1 VTSVIAQADRASW
14 QRQAAA
20 ELARILEGHP
30 ELPCIAWTVG
40 PASSVLFGQVS
51 GLAPAP
57 QVRQAFA
64 AWRQAL
70 GLGLGECREQPG
82 GGTSRLH
89 AADRSGGITIR
100 LTAAVFE
107 QEGA

>member
-1 VTSVIAQADRASW
+1 MTPVVAQADRASW

-30 ELPCIAWTVG
+30 LLPCIAWTVG
-40 PASSVLFGQVS
+40 PASSVLTGRVS
-51 GLAPAP
+51 GLGPAL

-70 GLGLGECREQPG
+70 GLVESRAQPRG

-89 AADRSGGITIR
+89 AADRSGGVTVR
-100 LTAAVFE
+100 LTATVFE
-107 QEGA
+107 QEEA

>member
-1 VTSVIAQADRASW
+1 VTPVIAQADRASW

-30 ELPCIAWTVG
+30 ELPCIAWTAG
-40 PASSVLFGQVS
+40 PASSVLIGQVS

-64 AWRQAL
+64 ARRQAL
-70 GLGLGECREQPG
+70 GLGECRDQPG
-82 GGTSRLH
+82 GGTYRLH
-89 AADRSGGITIR
+89 AADRSGGVTVR
-100 LTAAVFE
+100 LTATVFE
-107 QEGA
+107 QEEA

>member
-1 VTSVIAQADRASW
+1 VIAQAGRASW

-30 ELPCIAWTVG
+30 ELPCIAWTAG
-40 PASSVLFGQVS
+40 PASSVLIGQVS
-51 GLAPAP
+51 GLALSAP
-57 QVRQAFA
+57 KVRQVFA

-70 GLGLGECREQPG
+70 GLGECREQPGG

-89 AADRSGGITIR
+89 AADRSGGVTVR

-107 QEGA
+107 QEEA

>member
-1 VTSVIAQADRASW
+1 VTPVIAQADRASW
-14 QRQAAA
+14 QRRAAA

-40 PASSVLFGQVS
+40 PASSVLIGQVS
-51 GLAPAP
+51 GLAPAS

-70 GLGLGECREQPG
+70 GLGECREQSGG

-89 AADRSGGITIR
+89 AADRSGGVTVR
-100 LTAAVFE
+100 LTATVFE
-107 QEGA
+107 QEEA

>member
-14 QRQAAA
+14 QRQAVA

-40 PASSVLFGQVS
+40 PASSVLIGQVS

-57 QVRQAFA
+57 QVRQASYTVESTVLYYEYYEL
-64 AWRQAL
+64 L
-70 GLGLGECREQPG
+70 G
-82 GGTSRLH
+82 
-89 AADRSGGITIR
+89 
-100 LTAAVFE
+100 
-107 QEGA
+107 

>member
-1 VTSVIAQADRASW
+1 MTPVIAQADRASW

-20 ELARILEGHP
+20 ELARILESHP

-40 PASSVLFGQVS
+40 PASSVLIGQVS

-57 QVRQAFA
+57 QVRQVFA
-64 AWRQAL
+64 AWRQA
-70 GLGLGECREQPG
+70 LGLGECREQPG

-89 AADRSGGITIR
+89 AADRSGGVTVR
-100 LTAAVFE
+100 LTATVSE
-107 QEGA
+107 QEEA

>member
-1 VTSVIAQADRASW
+1 MTPAISQADRASW

-40 PASSVLFGQVS
+40 PAGPVLTGRVS
-51 GLAPAP
+51 GLAPAL

-64 AWRQAL
+64 AWRQA
-70 GLGLGECREQPG
+70 LGLGECREQPG

-89 AADRSGGITIR
+89 AAGRSGGVTVR
-100 LTAAVFE
+100 LTATVFE
-107 QEGA
+107 QGEA